1 MAAYRG
7 LTFRLDPRNRIP
19 LIVRIIG
26 ELNRVIYGKRSE
38 KLPPDERQFAFEDH
52 QGLRGVAGYAMRTPH
67 IWAIQE

>member
-1 MAAYRG
+1 M
-7 LTFRLDPRNRIP
+7 P

-38 KLPPDERQFAFEDH
+38 KLTPDERQFAFEDH
-52 QGLRGVAGYAMRTPH
+52 LGLRGVAGYAMRTPY